1 MDHQFKTLGI
11 TGPAASGKST
21 FCGVAEE
28 MGFAIFK
35 ADEVVWELYQNNDGV
50 IEALVSLCPE
60 CWIGG
65 EVDRKTLRT
74 WAFKNLTR
82 MKELNK
88 IINPWVFKNAEEFV
102 NHGPKPQ
109 VLEIPLLFEGGYEKL
124 CSQTLYINAP
134 LKERRQRL
142 QARGLSYSE
151 IDLLL
156 EAQKGIEESK
166 AKADGEMDNQSSL
179 EKFEAQIKTFLGEFM

>member
-21 FCGVAEE
+21 FCRVAEE

-50 IEALVSLCPE
+50 IEALVGLCPE

-74 WAFKNLTR
+74 WAFKNLNH

-88 IINPWVFKNAEEFV
+88 IINPWVYKRAREFV

-124 CSQTLYINAP
+124 CSQTLYISAP
-134 LKERRQRL
+134 LKDRRQRL
-142 QARGLSYSE
+142 QERDLSYSE
-151 IDLLL
+151 IDMLL
-156 EAQKGIEESK
+156 EAQKGIEESQS
-166 AKADGEMDNQSSL
+166 KADGWLENAASL
-179 EKFEAQIKTFLGEFM
+179 EIFEAQIRTFLGEFL